1 MSVKRCIVRILR
13 DGRLDWPYENAV
25 VAGISLCTYDP
36 WEKYYAG
43 DGSDYT
49 WSDFKDEVEENA
61 VSVGD
66 DRYFSYS
73 MLTW

>member
-1 MSVKRCIVRILR
+1 MIHDPVKTLE
-13 DGRLDWPYENAV
+13 DGGDDIAEKPENAV